1 MKTYE
6 DYDFEIENT
15 PSNVKRVR
23 DIVKELG
30 FIKIGSDIG
39 RGIKTTY
46 YVHSRDRDNYTD
58 VVPSYFVIQWA
69 VKYGEKFAFSPAR
82 EKAGIGCDLKS
93 GRFEKA
99 LKELWYTIDMHHE
112 DDMLPILALILMFWS
127 VCLFMTVFTTVKAI
141 TEYFLG

>member
-99 LKELWYTIDMHHE
+99 LKEL
-112 DDMLPILALILMFWS
+112 
-127 VCLFMTVFTTVKAI
+127 
-141 TEYFLG
+141 